1 MPRRLA
7 QTSASATACASA
19 AGTPRAAKMPAT
31 MARRSSAAS
40 LTFAGRAA
48 AVSVDTGSVGKAPPP
63 DSLGNRARLLV
74 GELLRGWPGLL
85 GEQDVDHGAL
95 AAAYRRD
102 RLLQRWGQL

>member
-31 MARRSSAAS
+31 TARRSSAAS

-74 GELLRGWPGLL
+74 GELLRGGLAYLVSRTLTTALWPPRT
-85 GEQDVDHGAL
+85 A
-95 AAAYRRD
+95 
-102 RLLQRWGQL
+102 